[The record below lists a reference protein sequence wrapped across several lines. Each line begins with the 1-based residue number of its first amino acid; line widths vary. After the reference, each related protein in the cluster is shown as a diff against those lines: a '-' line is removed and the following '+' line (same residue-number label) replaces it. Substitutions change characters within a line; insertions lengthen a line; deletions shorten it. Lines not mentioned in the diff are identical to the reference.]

1 MDKIKVLLEK
11 SGCKPELVAGICNA
25 LDKYK
30 SSIAEQFNKEL
41 AGRVERAKKVCV
53 EETES
58 HKRELARR
66 LQIFCEAK
74 SAAIES
80 SLSRQQ
86 GAVEAKAMA
95 KLRQVQTVLEGVK
108 PEAKLDGQAKA
119 SIQKAQKQIQQLNEE
134 RNQAVAKANRQTTIA
149 EKVLKQNR
157 ALSSQ
162 IERLNKVL
170 AESAQPKRT
179 AAPVATRPSPKPVTT
194 RPTLLENQDRKAA
207 VRQAPVSRATGG
219 FDVFDIAGNMDS
231 DLI

>member
-25 LDKYK
+25 LDQYK
-30 SSIAEQFNKEL
+30 TSITEQFNKEL
-41 AGRVERAKKVCV
+41 ANRVERAKKVCV

-86 GAVEAKAMA
+86 GAVETTAMA

-108 PEAKLDGQAKA
+108 PEAKLDGRTKA

-134 RNQAVAKANRQTTIA
+134 RSQAVAKANRQTQIA
-149 EKVLKQNR
+149 EKVLKQNK
-157 ALSSQ
+157 ALTSQ
-162 IERLNKVL
+162 IEKLNRVL
-170 AESAQPKRT
+170 AESAQVKRI
-179 AAPVATRPSPKPVTT
+179 AAPVASRPSPKPVTT
-194 RPTLLENQDRKAA
+194 RPTLLENQNRATA
-207 VRQAPVSRATGG
+207 VRQAPVARTGG
-219 FDVFDIAGNMDS
+219 FDVIDIAGTMDS

>member
-30 SSIAEQFNKEL
+30 TSITEQFSKEL
-41 AGRVERAKKVCV
+41 ANRVDRAKKVCV

-86 GAVEAKAMA
+86 GAVETRAMA
-95 KLRQVQTVLEGVK
+95 KLRQVQTVLEGVQ
-108 PEAKLDGQAKA
+108 PEAKLNGQAKA
-119 SIQKAQKQIQQLNEE
+119 TIQKAQKQIQQLNEE
-134 RNQAVAKANRQTTIA
+134 RSQAVAKANRQTQIA
-149 EKVLKQNR
+149 EKILKQNK
-157 ALSSQ
+157 ALTSQ
-162 IERLNKVL
+162 IERLNRVV
-170 AESAQPKRT
+170 AESAPAKRA
-179 AAPVATRPSPKPVTT
+179 AAPIATRPTPKPVTT
-194 RPTLLENQDRKAA
+194 RPTLLENQNRTTAI
-207 VRQAPVSRATGG
+207 RQAPITRTGG
-219 FDVFDIAGNMDS
+219 FDVLDIAGTMDS